1 MISDPKLR
9 TGLLIATLF
18 AATVPLAGCDTSQ
31 APDTQPSGDA
41 EATALPGPVAS
52 ATQTEPTAEP
62 KKSII
67 RPEVTPSPI
76 APPPLEPEQIAVR
89 FPDKS
94 DEPDDAGLAAI
105 DTLMASPTFKAGGPI
120 TIWGHTDSRGT
131 DTINLKASRKR
142 AEAVRDYLE
151 EKGVAADRMTVIP
164 LGESRPVAPNRN
176 LDGSDNPEGRAK
188 NRRVELRVEPPADEP
203 AAQPTENTEDAADT
217 SED

>member
-9 TGLLIATLF
+9 TGLLTATLF

-31 APDTQPSGDA
+31 APDMQPSGDA

-52 ATQTEPTAEP
+52 ATQTEPTTEP

-105 DTLMASPTFKAGGPI
+105 NTLMASPTFKAGGPI

-203 AAQPTENTEDAADT
+203 AAQPTENTEEAAGT